1 MEKFLQWL
9 AQNESIIM
17 VLFAA
22 LALGVLLWGLLSVTG
37 SLPGMIQEK
46 SDYIEING
54 RSCEITLVC
63 VE

>member
-37 SLPGMIQEK
+37 ALPGMIQEK
-46 SDYIEING
+46 PDYIEING
-54 RSCEITLVC
+54 RS
-63 VE
+63 